1 MSLKYSKE
9 KKNKKNQKTTQTT
22 NFDLNMSKFAITF
35 ILSGT
40 FIHDI

>member
-9 KKNKKNQKTTQTT
+9 KKNQTKKPTQTT

>member
-9 KKNKKNQKTTQTT
+9 KKTKQKKPTQTT

>member
-9 KKNKKNQKTTQTT
+9 KKTNKKT